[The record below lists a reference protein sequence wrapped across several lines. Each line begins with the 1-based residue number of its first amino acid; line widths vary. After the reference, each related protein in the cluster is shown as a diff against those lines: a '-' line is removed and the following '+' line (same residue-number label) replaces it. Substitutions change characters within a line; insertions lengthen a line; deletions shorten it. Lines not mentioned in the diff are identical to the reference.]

1 MLPSSVISPIALTIA
16 GSDSSSGAGIQ
27 ADLKSFAAHGV
38 YGVCAVTAVVAEVP
52 GSVAAIEPITETT
65 LRQQLD
71 QVAGAFP
78 IAAAKTGMLVG
89 VPQLEVVWAFLKE
102 HPNLPLVV
110 DPVYR
115 ATAGRKLLSDS
126 AWEMAKRGLFT
137 RASLI
142 TPNLAEAERLLGR
155 RITTEADREQAPR
168 QIYEAYG
175 CAILCKGGH
184 VPGEAGEL
192 LTDYAWIAG
201 EAFSFRH
208 PRLDIPDVHGTGCTL
223 SAAITA
229 RLARGQPLPEA
240 IAGAIKYLTA
250 ALEQHH
256 AWDGPRGAIRA
267 LNHFPDDV
275 EFPLS

>member
-1 MLPSSVISPIALTIA
+1 MFPSSVIPPVALTIA

-27 ADLKSFAAHGV
+27 ADLKSFAAHDV

-52 GSVAAIEPITETT
+52 DSVAAIDPITEST

-71 QVAGAFP
+71 PLAGSCP

-89 VPQLEVVWAFLKE
+89 VPQLEVVWAFLEE
-102 HPNLPLVV
+102 HPNLPLVF

-115 ATAGRKLLSDS
+115 ATAGRELLTDS
-126 AWEMAKRGLFT
+126 AWEMAKRGLFS
-137 RASLI
+137 RATLL

-155 RITTEADREQAPR
+155 RLTTESDREQAPR

-175 CAILCKGGH
+175 CAVLCKGGH
-184 VPGEAGEL
+184 APGKVGEP
-192 LTDYAWIAG
+192 LTDHAWIAG
-201 EAFSFRH
+201 EAFAFRH

-229 RLARGQPLPEA
+229 RLALGQPLPEA
-240 IAGAIKYLTA
+240 IAGGISYLSA
-250 ALEQHH
+250 ALRQHLS
-256 AWDGPRGAIRA
+256 WDGPRGVIRA

-275 EFPLS
+275 EFPLP